1 MMPSGVVLDTQALEQ
16 RLVEIRRQ
24 SLEKLE
30 QLLHRTGQ
38 RTVEILRS
46 YDFTLEPRPTK
57 KGRRRMDHRPRHPG
71 GWADKTGRLARSY
84 GYEVARTA
92 NGVALTILNTDAK
105 ATLVEARDGYF
116 VVSGVTEAGGPVD
129 RALREAVAE
138 LAPGWEVR

>member
-1 MMPSGVVLDTQALEQ
+1 MISGVVLDTKGLERRLREIREASIERLEQ
-16 RLVEIRRQ
+16 VARRAG
-24 SLEKLE
+24 E
-30 QLLHRTGQ
+30 
-38 RTVEILRS
+38 RTVEILKS

-71 GWADKTGRLARSY
+71 GWADKSGRLARSY
-84 GYEVARTA
+84 DYEVARTGD
-92 NGVALTILNTDAK
+92 GVALTILNTDAK

-129 RALREAVAE
+129 RALREAIAE